1 MEESVIMDDL
11 RPLTDPFFRIGV
23 CRNCGRYG
31 QISREERICA
41 VAEPKGIVGEEHF
54 KRIRY
59 CQRVM
64 DKRAAEALVWK
75 KASV

>member
-1 MEESVIMDDL
+1 MEEGVRVFDD
-11 RPLTDPFFRIGV
+11 PTHQQTDPFFRIGV
-23 CRNCGRYG
+23 CRICGRYG

-41 VAEPKGIVGEEHF
+41 VAEPKGFVSEEHF

-64 DKRAAEALVWK
+64 DKRKGGV
-75 KASV
+75 